1 MKKRIVM
8 MVLVLVSLTSQA
20 QTKFCKSYADYKA
33 GQWKPYEELIP
44 GKEPDS
50 IRIKYDGQDF
60 TLKTSDKEV
69 NKVIKHDVFMMQ
81 IDKQLF
87 INQRP
92 LRDENGGKHPAHTC
106 EEGTH

>member
-1 MKKRIVM
+1 MRLLTDSTVADQ
-8 MVLVLVSLTSQA
+8 VLQELA
-20 QTKFCKSYADYKA
+20 EYKA

-44 GKEPDS
+44 EKEPDS
-50 IRIKYDGQDF
+50 IRVKYDGQNF
-60 TLKTSDKEV
+60 ILKTSDKEV
-69 NKVIKHDVFMMQ
+69 NKAIKQDVFMME
-81 IDKQLF
+81 IDHQLF